1 MPGSFSRNGQ
11 WKLLPTV
18 PVAALAVLLALYLL
32 RPQVEQ
38 PSQPAEEPRLIVTC
52 IEAGEGGRVLVN
64 GTEMRAEPGLQLV

>member
-1 MPGSFSRNGQ
+1 
-11 WKLLPTV
+11 
-18 PVAALAVLLALYLL
+18 VLLALYLL

-38 PSQPAEEPRLIVTC
+38 PQQPAEEPRLIVTC